1 MLYCIDNP
9 FLLVTR
15 LCSLLDGVVSQG
27 IAWYYIASKRSN
39 WVKLVMK
46 LRGSQYSIKWGSS
59 SFTLSKLE
67 CSKQPLGALNRL
79 AWDNRIGFLSIYW
92 FIDLE

>member
-1 MLYCIDNP
+1 M
-9 FLLVTR
+9 
-15 LCSLLDGVVSQG
+15 SQG
-27 IAWYYIASKRSN
+27 IALHYVALESSN
-39 WVKLVMK
+39 RVKLVVK
-46 LRGSQYSIKWGSS
+46 FKGAQPSVKWGSS

-79 AWDNRIGFLSIYW
+79 AWDNRIGLLSIDW

>member
-1 MLYCIDNP
+1 
-9 FLLVTR
+9 
-15 LCSLLDGVVSQG
+15 
-27 IAWYYIASKRSN
+27 
-39 WVKLVMK
+39 MK
-46 LRGSQYSIKWGSS
+46 FKGSQYDIKWGSS

-67 CSKQPLGALNRL
+67 CSKQPFGALNRL

>member
-1 MLYCIDNP
+1 
-9 FLLVTR
+9 
-15 LCSLLDGVVSQG
+15 
-27 IAWYYIASKRSN
+27 
-39 WVKLVMK
+39 MK
-46 LRGSQYSIKWGSS
+46 FKGSQYSIKWGSS

>member
-1 MLYCIDNP
+1 MNDP

-15 LCSLLDGVVSQG
+15 LCPLLDGVVSQG
-27 IAWYYIASKRSN
+27 IVWYYVALKRRGR
-39 WVKLVMK
+39 VKLVLK
-46 LRGSQYSIKWGSS
+46 VRGSQYGIKWGSS

-79 AWDNRIGFLSIYW
+79 AWDNRIGLLSIYW

>member
-1 MLYCIDNP
+1 M
-9 FLLVTR
+9 
-15 LCSLLDGVVSQG
+15 SQG
-27 IAWYYIASKRSN
+27 IAWCYVAFNRSN

-46 LRGSQYSIKWGSS
+46 IRGSQYDIKWGSS

-79 AWDNRIGFLSIYW
+79 AWDNRIGPLSFYW
-92 FIDLE
+92 FKDLR